1 MTSPSNSIAQTKQN
15 TAQIAPQDKTNIATR
30 DLLQSEYVL
39 RRFHDVLGARAQGF
53 VTSILSLVNNNDLLA
68 TAEPK
73 SIVNAAMI
81 AATLDLP
88 INQSLGFAY
97 IIPYKDK
104 KTGRVLAQFQLG
116 YKAFIQLSQRS
127 GQFSTINVSDVREGE
142 IASIDRLTGEIQFTW
157 AGEDRDTRTIIGYV
171 AYMRL
176 VNGFNKSLYMTVQ
189 QLKNHGLR
197 YSQTAKRGYGL
208 WEDDFNAM
216 AIKTVIKLLLSKY
229 APLTTQ
235 MQMAQVAD
243 QAVIPEEDKYEY
255 VDNKSVAPEDVAQ
268 EKERERVKK
277 FIEEAKTLE
286 DLEKVTDHLDDET
299 DPLYAAKKDALKQA
313 KKEGK

>member
-1 MTSPSNSIAQTKQN
+1 MTSPSNSITK
-15 TAQIAPQDKTNIATR
+15 TVDKSTPAVPSGKTNLATR

-39 RRFHDVLGARAQGF
+39 RRFHDVLGNRAQGF
-53 VTSILSLVNNNDLLA
+53 ITSVLSIVSNNELLA
-68 TAEPK
+68 EADPK
-73 SIVNAAMI
+73 SIINAAMI

-88 INQSLGFAY
+88 INQNLGFAY

-104 KTGRVLAQFQLG
+104 KTGKTLAQFQLG

-157 AGEDRDTRTIIGYV
+157 SNGDRDNLPIIGYV

-176 VNGFNKSLYMTVQ
+176 INGFSKSLYMTVQ

-208 WEDDFNAM
+208 WEDNFDAM
-216 AIKTVIKLLLSKY
+216 ASKTLIKLLLSKY

-235 MQMAQVAD
+235 MQTAQLAD
-243 QAVIPEEDKYEY
+243 QAVITEEDKYEY
-255 VDNKSVAPEDVAQ
+255 VDNKPITPEDAAA

-277 FIEEAKTLE
+277 FIGEAKTLE
-286 DLEKVTDHLDDET
+286 ELEKVVDHLDTET
-299 DPLYAAKKDALKQA
+299 DPLYAEKKEALKQT
-313 KKEGK
+313 KKEAK